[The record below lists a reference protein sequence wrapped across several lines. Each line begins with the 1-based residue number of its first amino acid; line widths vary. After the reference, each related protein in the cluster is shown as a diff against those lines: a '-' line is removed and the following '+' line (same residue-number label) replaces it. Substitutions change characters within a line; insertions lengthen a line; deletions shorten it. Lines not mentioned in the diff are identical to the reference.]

1 MKSKIVC
8 PKCNEEFDAPRWDK
22 KRFGFCAVPPGVGFI
37 KCPYCK
43 YKAHRSEFS
52 VAEDTEE

>member
-8 PKCNEEFDAPRWDK
+8 PKCNKEVDALRCGK
-22 KRFGFCAVPPGVGFI
+22 KRFGFGAVPPGVGFI

-43 YKAHRSEFS
+43 YKGHRSEFS
-52 VAEDTEE
+52 VAEHTGE